1 MPESQNQS
9 DPKGKPDG
17 FLKRILNANSDLGL
31 RALSALVLAPMALA
45 VTWLDVYWFM
55 AMVLGG
61 VFVVYWEW
69 YNIVLKAHERTKED
83 TPVIQLGFPLMMLIC
98 VFYYLNISYYIGGII
113 LAGSAV
119 IYSAG
124 GQDRASRWIAA
135 GFAYAAVTLM
145 ALIALRNGAGGLWF
159 IFYLF
164 LVVWGTDVAAYV
176 CGRTIGGAKLC
187 PAISP
192 NKTWSGAIG
201 GVVVSSLLGMGFVAY
216 LNGGSLVW
224 AFVLAVMLSA
234 VSQLG
239 DLFESSFKRKFNVKD
254 SSQLIPGHGGLL
266 DRVDGLAAA
275 AVFSYVL
282 GVVLSGKLFDP
293 GTGLMLF
300 VAL

>member
-17 FLKRILNANSDLGL
+17 FLKRILNANPDLIL
-31 RALSALVLAPMALA
+31 RALSALVLAPLALA
-45 VTWLDVYWFM
+45 LTWLDVYLFM

-69 YNIVLKAHERTKED
+69 YSIVLQAQERGSDDRVMKL
-83 TPVIQLGFPLMMLIC
+83 LGFALLLLIC
-98 VFYYLNISYYIGGII
+98 LFFYLNFFFALVGVVV
-113 LAGSAV
+113 AGAAV

-124 GQDRASRWIAA
+124 GRDRVSRWVAA
-135 GFAYAAVTLM
+135 GFAYAAVTLL
-145 ALIALRNGAGGLWF
+145 ALVALRGSAGGLWF
-159 IFYLF
+159 VFYLF

-176 CGRTIGGAKLC
+176 CGRTFGGPRLW
-187 PAISP
+187 PAVSP

-201 GVVVSSLLGMGFVAY
+201 GVVISSLLGMGFVAAVG
-216 LNGGSLVW
+216 GGSLVW
-224 AFVLAVMLSA
+224 AFGLAVMLSA

-266 DRVDGLAAA
+266 DRVDGLVAA

-293 GTGLMLF
+293 GAGLKLF
-300 VAL
+300 AAL